1 MPFEDGLH
9 SLHSWIWEQHSA
21 AISRSAVFWA
31 IHQIRS
37 SLLVSEFVFISF
49 FHSHF
54 FDNFNDFM
62 IGIQTDRSDYLLGI
76 KAGFSHMNS
85 SDRFLN
91 YFNYIAYDSHWKLW
105 RIKWSI
111 EVFMHLFWGVV
122 DFNIEIWVSN
132 SMNTFLSIS
141 HHIQR
146 VALVLLCTYKFQL
159 SWLAQYVLNH

>member
-111 EVFMHLFWGVV
+111 EVFMHLFWGWLISILKYEFRIQWILFSQFHIT
-122 DFNIEIWVSN
+122 FN
-132 SMNTFLSIS
+132 
-141 HHIQR
+141 
-146 VALVLLCTYKFQL
+146 ALLLFYFARINF
-159 SWLAQYVLNH
+159 SSVG